1 MGSNKDSDD
10 IRQYLP
16 DLESIRREAD
26 PEVAEQKLRQAQN
39 NPELDRALSEM
50 EQQKA
55 TGQPLFQFP
64 VVPALGK
71 GQPAVP
77 PPLPVRAVPPPYPV
91 TGPQQGAPHGA
102 AVQQQHGAT
111 MTPQVSVLQQ
121 GATAPQRTAAQGAP
135 VQQGALT
142 TQRVPVQQQGA
153 TAPQRTAAH
162 GAPVQHHGALMTQRV
177 PVFGGE
183 AAPPRA
189 PAHQQGARVQPP
201 GAMAQSQWADRG
213 LPPIDKALLPSSLL
227 PVTPPPVAVP
237 KAPATTEST
246 GKRRQWM
253 PTWLMV
259 LLAVIAVSS
268 PFVLSRLLGQ
278 EEPPKEPE
286 PALPSSGA
294 PAPSTQAPP
303 EASEPPPPVAS
314 ESPPPT
320 SPAPPEAVEP
330 SLEDTAAE
338 SGLPAPAPTAPAPTA
353 PARPARPAPQLPQAP
368 VAPAP
373 VEKPID
379 ENWMQ

>member
-91 TGPQQGAPHGA
+91 TGLQQGAPHGA
-102 AVQQQHGAT
+102 AVQQHRALVTQQHGAAAQQHV
-111 MTPQVSVLQQ
+111 PALQQ
-121 GATAPQRTAAQGAP
+121 GG
-135 VQQGALT
+135 
-142 TQRVPVQQQGA
+142 

-162 GAPVQHHGALMTQRV
+162 GAPVRQGAPVQHHGAPVQHHGALVTQRV

-189 PAHQQGARVQPP
+189 PAHQQGAPVQPP

-237 KAPATTEST
+237 KAPAATEST

-278 EEPPKEPE
+278 EEPPKEPA
-286 PALPSSGA
+286 PAPPSSGA

-320 SPAPPEAVEP
+320 SPAPPSPAPPSPAPPEAVEP
-330 SLEDTAAE
+330 SLEDTAVE

-373 VEKPID
+373 AEKPID